1 MGLALFASLGL
12 PGLSGFV
19 GEFLIFNGVF
29 GLVPWSAAVSVIG
42 LLLTAVF
49 LLRLIR
55 KVFHGPLAAG
65 PGEMARP
72 NDRRTL
78 AVRPGHRPDR
88 HSRLVAAGAP
98 SIHQWR
104 HAPLARTS
112 PPDPMTPAWT
122 ILSAFAGA
130 LLVLLLPARMAG
142 VVAGHRA
149 GGFARR
155 RGGRRRRLPGAP
167 ERSGRGRS
175 GRSTGRGFPV
185 WASASILR
193 PTGLSLTL
201 LLLTGIVAVAGVLFS
216 WNVERRPRAFF
227 AFFMT
232 IIGGVYGVFLSRDAF
247 LLFVCY
253 EIVILPKYMLI
264 AIWGSTNKEYGAMK
278 LTMYSIGSSA
288 LILIGLVVAY
298 AAAGGTSFD
307 HQPSGGAHY
316 SPALQ
321 AWAFPVLFLGFA
333 VLAGIWPFHTWA
345 PTGHVAAPTA
355 ASMLLAGVVMKL
367 GAYGALCVAMPLF
380 PQGFEQWKP
389 VIAGLAV
396 IGMVYGALTALAQKD
411 LKFVIGYSSVS
422 HMGFV
427 LLGLAAGTHWGLRG
441 AVLQMISH
449 GIIAGLLFGIAGR
462 VVYERTHTRDLT
474 ALQGFDLVAHPARG
488 GGRLHAGHRGLDG
501 AAGIQRIRGG
511 NLGGD
516 RALADVPVA
525 GARGRARHHHHR
537 RVFIAG
543 PAQGVFPGEESRPMP
558 RRPRCR
564 RSPGRKFPPSSLL
577 IAVSLAIGIY
587 PKPWVVLI
595 DEGLRSPLFQ
605 SILSLP

>member
-1 MGLALFASLGL
+1 
-12 PGLSGFV
+12 
-19 GEFLIFNGVF
+19 
-29 GLVPWSAAVSVIG
+29 
-42 LLLTAVF
+42 
-49 LLRLIR
+49 
-55 KVFHGPLAAG
+55 
-65 PGEMARP
+65 
-72 NDRRTL
+72 
-78 AVRPGHRPDR
+78 
-88 HSRLVAAGAP
+88 
-98 SIHQWR
+98 
-104 HAPLARTS
+104 
-112 PPDPMTPAWT
+112 MTPAWT

-130 LLVLLLPARMAG
+130 VLVLLLPARMAITSRLIALGASLVG
-142 VVAGHRA
+142 VVAA
-149 GGFARR
+149 ASSCWE
-155 RGGRRRRLPGAP
+155 RLNNPLG
-167 ERSGRGRS
+167 
-175 GRSTGRGFPV
+175 PV
-185 WASASILR
+185 WSFDHPWISALGIRFHLAAD
-193 PTGLSLTL
+193 GLSLTL
-201 LLLTGIVAVAGVLFS
+201 LLLTGLVAVAGVLFS

-307 HQPSGGAHY
+307 ITYLASVHY
-316 SPALQ
+316 SPSLQ
-321 AWAFPVLFLGFA
+321 SWAFPILFLGFA

-367 GAYGALCVAMPLF
+367 GAYGALCVALPLF
-380 PQGFEQWKP
+380 PQGFHQWQP

-396 IGMVYGALTALAQKD
+396 MGIVYGALTALSQKD

-427 LLGLAAGTHWGLRG
+427 LLGLAAGTTWGLRG

-474 ALQGFDLVAHPARG
+474 ALQKFDLWRTLP
-488 GGRLHAGHRGLDG
+488 G
-501 AAGIQRIRGG
+501 AAVGFTLATAASMGLPGFSGFVAEISVAIGLWQFSPWLMPAVAFGIVVTGAFS
-511 NLGGD
+511 L
-516 RALADVPVA
+516 RALHKAFFPVRSA
-525 GARGRARHHHHR
+525 TDAK
-537 RVFIAG
+537 
-543 PAQGVFPGEESRPMP
+543 AQPLP
-558 RRPRCR
+558 RLTWPEI
-564 RSPGRKFPPSSLL
+564 SAITLL
-577 IAVSLAIGIY
+577 MAVSLSIGLY
-587 PKPWVVLI
+587 PKPWITLI
-595 DEGLRSPLFQ
+595 DDGLRSPLFQ
-605 SILSLP
+605 SILSQP

>member
-1 MGLALFASLGL
+1 
-12 PGLSGFV
+12 
-19 GEFLIFNGVF
+19 
-29 GLVPWSAAVSVIG
+29 
-42 LLLTAVF
+42 
-49 LLRLIR
+49 
-55 KVFHGPLAAG
+55 
-65 PGEMARP
+65 
-72 NDRRTL
+72 
-78 AVRPGHRPDR
+78 
-88 HSRLVAAGAP
+88 
-98 SIHQWR
+98 
-104 HAPLARTS
+104 
-112 PPDPMTPAWT
+112 MTPAWT

-130 LLVLLLPARMAG
+130 LLVLLLPARMARVIALAASLVG
-142 VVAGHRA
+142 AVAAAVSCLSRLNDQ
-149 GGFARR
+149 GG
-155 RGGRRRRLPGAP
+155 
-167 ERSGRGRS
+167 
-175 GRSTGRGFPV
+175 PV
-185 WASASILR
+185 WSFDR
-193 PTGLSLTL
+193 PWIPNLGVRFHLAADGLSLTL

-264 AIWGSTNKEYGAMK
+264 AIWGSTHKEYGAMK
-278 LTMYSIGSSA
+278 LTMYSIGASA

-307 HQPSGGAHY
+307 LAHLAGANY

-389 VIAGLAV
+389 VIAALAV
-396 IGMVYGALTALAQKD
+396 IGIVYGALTALSQKD

-449 GIIAGLLFGIAGR
+449 G
-462 VVYERTHTRDLT
+462 DLSE
-474 ALQGFDLVAHPARG
+474 LQKFDLWRSLP
-488 GGRLHAGHRGLDG
+488 G
-501 AAGIQRIRGG
+501 AAVGFTLATAASMGLPGFSGFVAEISVVIGLWQTYPWLLPVIAVGIIITGAFS
-511 NLGGD
+511 L
-516 RALADVPVA
+516 RALHKAFFPVRKSDDA
-525 GARGRARHHHHR
+525 APPALPPLTWPEISA
-537 RVFIAG
+537 IA
-543 PAQGVFPGEESRPMP
+543 
-558 RRPRCR
+558 
-564 RSPGRKFPPSSLL
+564 LL

-595 DEGLRSPLFQ
+595 DDGLRSPLFQ
-605 SILSLP
+605 SILSKP

>member
-1 MGLALFASLGL
+1 
-12 PGLSGFV
+12 
-19 GEFLIFNGVF
+19 
-29 GLVPWSAAVSVIG
+29 
-42 LLLTAVF
+42 
-49 LLRLIR
+49 
-55 KVFHGPLAAG
+55 
-65 PGEMARP
+65 
-72 NDRRTL
+72 
-78 AVRPGHRPDR
+78 
-88 HSRLVAAGAP
+88 
-98 SIHQWR
+98 
-104 HAPLARTS
+104 
-112 PPDPMTPAWT
+112 MTPFWT

-142 VVAGHRA
+142 HSRFIALAASLVGAVAA
-149 GGFARR
+149 AAACMS
-155 RGGRRRRLPGAP
+155 RLNHPDAA
-167 ERSGRGRS
+167 
-175 GRSTGRGFPV
+175 V
-185 WASASILR
+185 WSFDR
-193 PTGLSLTL
+193 PWIPSFGIRFHLATDGLSLTL

-216 WNVERRPRAFF
+216 WNVEKRPRAFF

-232 IIGGVYGVFLSRDAF
+232 IIGGVYGVFMSRDAF

-278 LTMYSIGSSA
+278 LTMYSIGGSA

-307 HQPSGGAHY
+307 INHLASATY

-321 AWAFPVLFLGFA
+321 SWAFPILFLGFA
-333 VLAGIWPFHTWA
+333 VLAGMWPFHTWA

-396 IGMVYGALTALAQKD
+396 IGVIYGALTALAQKD

-441 AVLQMISH
+441 AALQMISH

-474 ALQGFDLVAHPARG
+474 ALQGFDLWKSLP
-488 GGRLHAGHRGLDG
+488 G
-501 AAGIQRIRGG
+501 AAVAFTLATAASMGLPGFSGFVAEISVAIGLWQSNPWLVPFVAFGIIVTGAFS
-511 NLGGD
+511 L
-516 RALADVPVA
+516 RAMHKAFFPV
-525 GARGRARHHHHR
+525 
-537 RVFIAG
+537 
-543 PAQGVFPGEESRPMP
+543 
-558 RRPRCR
+558 
-564 RSPGRKFPPSSLL
+564 RKSSDAAPPVLPPLTWPEISAITLL

-605 SILSLP
+605 TILSKP